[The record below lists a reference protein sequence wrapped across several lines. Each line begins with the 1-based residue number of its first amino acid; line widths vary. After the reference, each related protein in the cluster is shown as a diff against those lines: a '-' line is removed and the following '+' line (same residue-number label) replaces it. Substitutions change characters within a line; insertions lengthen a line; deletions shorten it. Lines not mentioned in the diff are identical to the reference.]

1 MLYWRPLLK
10 SMDLRIIID
19 SADDNEKQSKQRFLK
34 LDPGQLIIYNVAFD
48 RYHQNLV
55 KKRLPYNYRIF

>member
-10 SMDLRIIID
+10 SMDLRVIIE

-34 LDPGQLIIYNVAFD
+34 LDPD
-48 RYHQNLV
+48 
-55 KKRLPYNYRIF
+55 